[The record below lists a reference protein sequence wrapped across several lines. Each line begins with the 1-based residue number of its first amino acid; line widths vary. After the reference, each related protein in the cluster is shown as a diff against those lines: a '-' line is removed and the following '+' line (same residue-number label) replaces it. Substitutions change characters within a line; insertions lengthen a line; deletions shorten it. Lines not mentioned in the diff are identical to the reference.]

1 MAKWYGR
8 IGYVTTEEDPDTG
21 NWLPKA
27 TEIPCSGDLLS
38 NTSRY
43 TNGSKVN
50 EDITLSNRISILAD
64 PFAYQNYS
72 TIKYAEY
79 MGVMWEVSS
88 IDASQFPRLVLTLG
102 GVYNGEQAGSA

>member
-1 MAKWYGR
+1 MAKWYGKV
-8 IGYVTTEEDPDTG
+8 GYVSSEEDPNTG

-27 TEIPCSGDLLS
+27 VEMPYSGDLLS
-38 NTSRY
+38 NSSRY
-43 TNGSKVN
+43 TNGTKIN

-64 PFAYQNYS
+64 PFAYQNFN

-88 IDASQFPRLVLTLG
+88 VDASQYPRLILTLG
-102 GVYNGEQAGSA
+102 GVYNGPQAETA